1 MHVIERKVAWKAYT
15 DKQIDELEKIS
26 SDYKDFISDNKTER
40 ECAAS
45 AIALA
50 EAAGY
55 KNLDDLVAAG
65 TKIGPGDRIYSSV
78 RGKSVILVELG
89 ERPLTEGMN
98 LLAAHIDCPR
108 LDVKQN
114 PLFEKEGLAFLD
126 THYYGGIKKYHWV
139 GLPLALHGVI
149 CKKDGTKVTVKIGE
163 NAGDPVFF
171 ISDLLIH
178 FSHDLMN
185 KPASEVIEG
194 EILDII
200 CGNRPAILDEND
212 KDNKNPVSTYLVQ
225 LMADAY
231 GIEEDDLASAEL
243 EVVPAG
249 PARDLGLDRSMILGH
264 GHDDRACSYPI
275 LRAQL
280 EIPHT
285 PTRTAM
291 TILTD
296 KEEIGS
302 IGATGM
308 ESLFIEDTL
317 SEILYLAGYGDS
329 HLALRRCL
337 KNTQA
342 LSCDVAAAYDPSF
355 PNVFETKNA
364 AFMGRGLVVTKFTG
378 RGGKSGANDADA
390 EFVAL
395 VRRVLDDANVAWQ
408 TAELGRVD
416 AGGGGTVAFTLA
428 RYGMQVIDA
437 GVAVLSMHAPW
448 ELISKADLYASYRGY
463 VAWLAHA

>member
-1 MHVIERKVAWKAYT
+1 
-15 DKQIDELEKIS
+15 L
-26 SDYKDFISDNKTER
+26 
-40 ECAAS
+40 
-45 AIALA
+45 
-50 EAAGY
+50 
-55 KNLDDLVAAG
+55 
-65 TKIGPGDRIYSSV
+65 
-78 RGKSVILVELG
+78 
-89 ERPLTEGMN
+89 
-98 LLAAHIDCPR
+98 
-108 LDVKQN
+108 
-114 PLFEKEGLAFLD
+114 LD
-126 THYYGGIKKYHWV
+126 THYYGGIKKYQWV
-139 GLPLALHGVI
+139 TLPLAIHGVV
-149 CKKDGTKVTVKIGE
+149 CKTDGTTVKVTIGE
-163 NAGDPVFF
+163 DAGDPAFV
-171 ISDLLIH
+171 ITDLLPH
-178 FSHDLMN
+178 LGDEQMKRN
-185 KPASEVIEG
+185 AAKVVEG
-194 EILDII
+194 EDLDVLV
-200 CGNRPAILDEND
+200 GSWPAVVDED
-212 KDNKNPVSTYLVQ
+212 DESDEAKAAKKEPVKARLLALLKEKY
-225 LMADAY
+225 D
-231 GIEEDDLASAEL
+231 IEEEDFMSAEL

-249 PARDLGLDRSMILGH
+249 RARECGFDRSMVLGY
-264 GHDDRACSYPI
+264 GQDDRSCAYTS
-275 LRAQL
+275 LVAQL
-280 EIPHT
+280 EAPARLR
-285 PTRTAM
+285 RTG
-291 TILTD
+291 ICLLVD

-448 ELISKADLYASYRGY
+448 EVISKADLYESYRGY

>member
-1 MHVIERKVAWKAYT
+1 
-15 DKQIDELEKIS
+15 
-26 SDYKDFISDNKTER
+26 
-40 ECAAS
+40 
-45 AIALA
+45 
-50 EAAGY
+50 
-55 KNLDDLVAAG
+55 
-65 TKIGPGDRIYSSV
+65 
-78 RGKSVILVELG
+78 
-89 ERPLTEGMN
+89 MN

-264 GHDDRACSYPI
+264 GHDDRASP
-275 LRAQL
+275 
-280 EIPHT
+280 
-285 PTRTAM
+285 
-291 TILTD
+291 
-296 KEEIGS
+296 
-302 IGATGM
+302 
-308 ESLFIEDTL
+308 
-317 SEILYLAGYGDS
+317 
-329 HLALRRCL
+329 
-337 KNTQA
+337 
-342 LSCDVAAAYDPSF
+342 
-355 PNVFETKNA
+355 
-364 AFMGRGLVVTKFTG
+364 
-378 RGGKSGANDADA
+378 
-390 EFVAL
+390 
-395 VRRVLDDANVAWQ
+395 
-408 TAELGRVD
+408 
-416 AGGGGTVAFTLA
+416 
-428 RYGMQVIDA
+428 
-437 GVAVLSMHAPW
+437 
-448 ELISKADLYASYRGY
+448 
-463 VAWLAHA
+463 